1 VLILHP
7 TGEIRVPRLRAA
19 LTGAAVVYILA
30 LSLVT
35 VPPAIAQ
42 TQYVVAT
49 PGFVN
54 LGMVTSV
61 IVTAP
66 AAGSYGVT
74 VVQPNGT
81 QSTLSFAPSS
91 AGQVLNATYGNA
103 TMGFKGV
110 VDQTGTYNV
119 FLEQGGQVVSST
131 SFYAT
136 NKFTV
141 SMDMVDGGTCAYIPS
156 ATRGTKMFPRF
167 YIYYASDGA
176 PLTNTVLGAHV
187 TYTLP
192 DGSKANATWDSG
204 VHLFVGKLQPNW
216 NYTSVGPWSPNATI
230 RDGAGNIATFQYAGT
245 PYDIS
250 PVELSTS
257 IVVVNSTSGQQVT
270 SLSSGEGVTIE
281 ATITY
286 PASAEPVKGFVGP
299 LDSTARGG
307 SVAAQVGWGYYN
319 VTSGT
324 FGGKTPGGLLGTV
337 PMTYSGSNG
346 TWKGQFESGSLQKLQ
361 PGVSY
366 EVVVSSKDAASPP
379 NTGFAIASLSPAASQ
394 STVVTQTTTSV
405 SVSTQSVTQTVESI
419 PTVVYAA
426 LVILLII
433 GVLVGYIVRIPR

>member
-1 VLILHP
+1 M
-7 TGEIRVPRLRAA
+7 
-19 LTGAAVVYILA
+19 GAAVVYILA
-30 LSLVT
+30 LVLVA
-35 VPPAIAQ
+35 VPPAVAQ

-49 PGFVN
+49 PGYVN

-61 IVTAP
+61 TVTAP
-66 AAGSYGVT
+66 AAGSYTVT

-81 QSTLSFAPSS
+81 QSTMSFSPTSV
-91 AGQVLNATYGNA
+91 GQVLNATYGNA
-103 TMGFKGV
+103 TTGFKGV
-110 VDQTGTYNV
+110 VDLTGTYNV
-119 FLEQGGQVVSST
+119 FLEQGGQVVAST

-136 NKFTV
+136 DKFTV

-167 YIYYASDGA
+167 YIYYASNGA
-176 PLTNTVLGAHV
+176 PLTNTIQGAHV

-230 RDGAGNIATFQYAGT
+230 RDGAGNFATFQYTGT

-257 IVVVNSTSGQQVT
+257 VEVVNSTSGQQVT

-299 LDSTARGG
+299 LDSASRGG
-307 SVAAQVGWGYYN
+307 SVVAQVGWGYYN
-319 VTSGT
+319 VTAGT
-324 FGGKTPGGLLGTV
+324 FGGKTPGGLLGTLS
-337 PMTYSGSNG
+337 MTYSGSNG
-346 TWKGQFESGSLQKLQ
+346 TWKGQFESGSLPKLQ

-379 NTGFAIASLSPAASQ
+379 NTGLALASLSPASSQ

-405 SVSTQSVTQTVESI
+405 
-419 PTVVYAA
+419 
-426 LVILLII
+426 